1 MIILWYPLFA
11 YLKERMIGAMRQ
23 GIDIH
28 AHILPG
34 VDDGAA
40 DWAEAEAML
49 QEAERQGIRCI
60 IATPHY
66 RPGQNRDVLAGM
78 AEKLT
83 QMARK
88 IRPDML
94 VCLGQEVLYFE
105 GLEKALRKGEV
116 LPLAGSR
123 YVLVEFAPSDPWRK
137 LERAVRQLIQAG
149 YIPVIAHWERYGCL
163 YEQGRLEE
171 LIRTGA
177 LIQMN
182 YHSLEGSLFKGMTNR
197 RLRWRRRMV
206 LRETFISCPQ
216 ICTAWI
222 SALPGPELPS
232 DGWPAMTK
240 SGFSGVLPG
249 SMRGISWRK
258 ADFRLNKEKETST

>member
-1 MIILWYPLFA
+1 MIISWYPLFV

-78 AEKLT
+78 AEELN
-83 QMARK
+83 QMAQR

-94 VCLGQEVLYFE
+94 VCLGQEILYFE
-105 GLEKALRKGEV
+105 GMEKALRKGEV
-116 LPLAGSR
+116 LSLAGSR
-123 YVLVEFAPSDPWRK
+123 YVLVEFAPSDPWGK

-163 YEQGRLEE
+163 YERGRLEE

-177 LIQMN
+177 MVQMN
-182 YHSLEGSLFKGMTNR
+182 YRSLEGSLIKGMTNR
-197 RLRWRRRMV
+197 RLRWRRKMV
-206 LRETFISCPQ
+206 LKGNIHFLSTDMHSMDKRPPRTRLALRWLARHDKKRLLRRLTWINARHILEEGGFQ
-216 ICTAWI
+216 I
-222 SALPGPELPS
+222 
-232 DGWPAMTK
+232 K
-240 SGFSGVLPG
+240 
-249 SMRGISWRK
+249 
-258 ADFRLNKEKETST
+258 